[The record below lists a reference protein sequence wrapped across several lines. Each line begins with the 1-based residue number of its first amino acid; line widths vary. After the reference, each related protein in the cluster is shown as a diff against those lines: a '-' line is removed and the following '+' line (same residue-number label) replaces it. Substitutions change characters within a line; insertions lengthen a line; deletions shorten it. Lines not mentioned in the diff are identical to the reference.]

1 MYTIGFRVGG
11 LGFMLATIATY
22 LVYTGPGLSLTEVSG
37 SLSVIL
43 KPDSCCWVFLSSL
56 KELRVVKMGHMV

>member
-1 MYTIGFRVGG
+1 MYTIGFRGGG

-43 KPDSCCWVFLSSL
+43 KP
-56 KELRVVKMGHMV
+56 VVVVGCF